1 MTTIPARLAQTTRIS
16 GSLAESH
23 ARARSLYRNYFRSA
37 PELCALYALD
47 VPPSVVRAKLRQKFE
62 AHRHVRDIAV
72 LDVMLFKAHIEYQET
87 MNAWKQVPHIM
98 RWFAEEEA
106 APTPQ
111 TFLEKFYAGRDE
123 GRTPTGQGN

>member
-98 RWFAEEEA
+98 RWFAEEEVSS
-106 APTPQ
+106 
-111 TFLEKFYAGRDE
+111 
-123 GRTPTGQGN
+123 